1 MELTKKQQIEFLKW
15 FENRYVFKWEKIS
28 ECSERIIKEGIYW
41 DEKSE
46 YEEREKFFKLLLGK
60 KANEVYKIRA
70 YWPETVL
77 SKVTNSLRLNYSPK
91 ITKSIWIRIKN
102 IIKGYIY
109 GKRNK

>member
-1 MELTKKQQIEFLKW
+1 M
-15 FENRYVFKWEKIS
+15 
-28 ECSERIIKEGIYW
+28 
-41 DEKSE
+41 
-46 YEEREKFFKLLLGK
+46 LGK